1 MSTETDETKTQ
12 ETNTP
17 APDSTTTT
25 PPVDDV
31 DSKIQEA
38 LKPIKSKLDNAY
50 KERDEALRK
59 AAEYEQKEKE
69 ANIARLQEEGKHK
82 EAYELQLAEANA
94 KLEAVT
100 KRNIE
105 LARDA
110 EIKSVLASYTLRND
124 KARDMAYMDIASQ
137 LVQNEQ
143 GVWIHKSGAD
153 LRTFVKQFSEND
165 DNSFLFK
172 PKASS
177 GAGSTSSS
185 TTPST
190 DTKPKSIFHMSQEEV
205 LKLAAEGKLRQ

>member
-1 MSTETDETKTQ
+1 MSTETDETQTQ

-17 APDSTTTT
+17 APDNITPT

-38 LKPIKSKLDNAY
+38 LKPIKTKLDSAY

-82 EAYELQLAEANA
+82 EAFELQLAETQA

-100 KRNIE
+100 KRNVE

-110 EIKSVLASYTLRND
+110 EIKTVLANYALRSD

-137 LVQNEQ
+137 LIQNEN
-143 GVWIHKSGAD
+143 GVWVHKSGAD
-153 LRTFVKQFSEND
+153 LRTFVKQFSEHD

-172 PKASS
+172 AKPSS
-177 GAGSTSSS
+177 GGG
-185 TTPST
+185 TTPSGT
-190 DTKPKSIFHMSQEEV
+190 NNLPDNSPKSIFAMSQEEV
-205 LKLAAEGKLRQ
+205 LKLAAEGKLRR

>member
-172 PKASS
+172 QKASS

>member
-1 MSTETDETKTQ
+1 
-12 ETNTP
+12 
-17 APDSTTTT
+17 
-25 PPVDDV
+25 VDDV

-38 LKPIKSKLDNAY
+38 LKPIKTKLDSAY

-105 LARDA
+105 LARDS
-110 EIKSVLASYTLRND
+110 EIKSVLASYALRSD

-143 GVWIHKSGAD
+143 GVWVHKSGAD
-153 LRTFVKQFSEND
+153 LRTFVKQFSEHD

-177 GAGSTSSS
+177 GGG
-185 TTPST
+185 TTPT
-190 DTKPKSIFHMSQEEV
+190 GTTPLDTAPKSIFAMSQEEV
-205 LKLAAEGKLRQ
+205 LKLAAEGKLRR